1 MDNRNWFSVIYTTI
15 RLNILNI
22 TSIWK
27 FVRVG
32 ELSDDDYFEKLLSIR
47 QKLNI
52 LKERSS
58 KHFVHTINNRSR
70 QKHFRFLE

>member
-1 MDNRNWFSVIYTTI
+1 MDNRNWFSVIYATI
-15 RLNILNI
+15 RLNIFL

-27 FVRVG
+27 FARVG

-52 LKERSS
+52 LKERLS